1 MMSEKMQYRPAM
13 KTVTTPATSVRHDDL
28 RISTL
33 GVEIHKKYIH
43 VRCSLYKAVT
53 SNCHMVI
60 TASYMG
66 GRGTHLPN
74 HFKEY

>member
-33 GVEIHKKYIH
+33 GVEIHKE
-43 VRCSLYKAVT
+43 
-53 SNCHMVI
+53 
-60 TASYMG
+60 
-66 GRGTHLPN
+66 THPC
-74 HFKEY
+74 EM